1 MKDATLTTKKKTKSE
16 IKKELEYSVANG
28 KKNENIDIQQ
38 MTENCAANEEDAVKV
53 IQEFED
59 LELSLGTRKVT

>member
-1 MKDATLTTKKKTKSE
+1 
-16 IKKELEYSVANG
+16 
-28 KKNENIDIQQ
+28 

-59 LELSLGTRKVT
+59 LALSLGTRKGT

>member
-1 MKDATLTTKKKTKSE
+1 
-16 IKKELEYSVANG
+16 
-28 KKNENIDIQQ
+28 
-38 MTENCAANEEDAVKV
+38 MTENCAANEEDAVKF

>member
-1 MKDATLTTKKKTKSE
+1 
-16 IKKELEYSVANG
+16 
-28 KKNENIDIQQ
+28 
-38 MTENCAANEEDAVKV
+38 MTENCAANEKDSVKV